1 MGWLAGGPAKMAA
14 TNKCLARSNKSRTGA
29 EATNKRPAARRNF
42 LGTANWRDP
51 VGGSAVPVFA
61 ALWRREPLAVD
72 IWFSRPM
79 VGCSDRSWPAS
90 RPPWPTGRRPSRRKN
105 SPSNESSPNQTY
117 RRNDVS
123 EIHHRFHCR
132 GCNRLCCVRAPALI
146 DFRRGLRVRLL
157 QLAADILGG
166 FLSAHDHRH
175 LDRNARMAARIW
187 QANRGVMA
195 RGSGSG
201 AV

>member
-1 MGWLAGGPAKMAA
+1 MRAERLPTAA
-14 TNKCLARSNKSRTGA
+14 CLSSLNCHARG
-29 EATNKRPAARRNF
+29 ARRPLF
-42 LGTANWRDP
+42 RP
-51 VGGSAVPVFA
+51 FA
-61 ALWRREPLAVD
+61 ISCGPGADFALAVD
-72 IWFSRPM
+72 SRHM
-79 VGCSDRSWPAS
+79 VFPADGWVFRPLLACEPPR

-123 EIHHRFHCR
+123 EIHHRFHCH

-187 QANRGVMA
+187 QANRSVMA

>member
-1 MGWLAGGPAKMAA
+1 MYLRDGS
-14 TNKCLARSNKSRTGA
+14 CDGA
-29 EATNKRPAARRNF
+29 DHC
-42 LGTANWRDP
+42 GHD
-51 VGGSAVPVFA
+51 VGV
-61 ALWRREPLAVD
+61 
-72 IWFSRPM
+72 
-79 VGCSDRSWPAS
+79 
-90 RPPWPTGRRPSRRKN
+90 
-105 SPSNESSPNQTY
+105 
-117 RRNDVS
+117 
-123 EIHHRFHCR
+123 
-132 GCNRLCCVRAPALI
+132 PALL

-201 AV
+201 AVRVRMRVRFPQRLPRPHLPDHDVARGCQGRSGQRARSVMSAFDV

>member
-1 MGWLAGGPAKMAA
+1 MALADSVPLLACEPPPTPPMAYGPPPVPPSQAQTKHTREMMFQKFITVLIVTAA
-14 TNKCLARSNKSRTGA
+14 IA
-29 EATNKRPAARRNF
+29 
-42 LGTANWRDP
+42 
-51 VGGSAVPVFA
+51 FA
-61 ALWRREPLAVD
+61 A
-72 IWFSRPM
+72 S
-79 VGCSDRSWPAS
+79 
-90 RPPWPTGRRPSRRKN
+90 
-105 SPSNESSPNQTY
+105 
-117 RRNDVS
+117 
-123 EIHHRFHCR
+123 
-132 GCNRLCCVRAPALI
+132 RAPALI

-201 AV
+201 A